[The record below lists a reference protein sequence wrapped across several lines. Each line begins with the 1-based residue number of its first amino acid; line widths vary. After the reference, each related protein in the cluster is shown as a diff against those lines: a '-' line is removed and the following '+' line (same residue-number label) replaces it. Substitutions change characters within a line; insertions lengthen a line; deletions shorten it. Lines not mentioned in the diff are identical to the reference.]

1 MTSGKAGWC
10 LAPGLMV
17 ELDSNLGSPGSK
29 WRVAFGTHTASLLV
43 SGKCPVVL
51 AVGSYLE
58 ADGHCMTSYRW
69 IIDSEPWLEK
79 GLVVQLLILAPSRI
93 GGQRH
98 RQLGSESSSHAPESR
113 LSHFKRNPASLSPQ
127 WKFLDLVR
135 VRKTTWFCVCFLRGL
150 RWNQSSGYGVQVS
163 LRGSQRFRVKVCRR
177 NCRCPGLTFSNFPTL
192 ADPAGLFVVSNH
204 DCPPPAY
211 FLDLLAH

>member
-1 MTSGKAGWC
+1 MSCTRTDGGARLKLGISWLQVESCFWHSHCFSSGIREA
-10 LAPGLMV
+10 
-17 ELDSNLGSPGSK
+17 SSGSSCGFI
-29 WRVAFGTHTASLLV
+29 FGGRRTLYDILQMDHRLRTLIGERASC
-43 SGKCPVVL
+43 STPHI
-51 AVGSYLE
+51 S
-58 ADGHCMTSYRW
+58 TFQNW
-69 IIDSEPWLEK
+69 
-79 GLVVQLLILAPSRI
+79 
-93 GGQRH
+93 GQRH

-135 VRKTTWFCVCFLRGL
+135 VRKTTWFCACFLRGL

-192 ADPAGLFVVSNH
+192 ADLAGLFAVSNH

-211 FLDLLAH
+211 SLDLLAH